1 MGNTTQIIGDKNSM
15 VETPHELIEQT
26 IVKVKN
32 ILDEHF
38 PDYIAFDDGSFTINR
53 GSTQVIIVIRPFTDD
68 DTCVECSANVVTG
81 ATISNELMR
90 FLLRKNAELHFGSF
104 GLLFDDTITFS
115 NSLSGINI
123 DANELKTT
131 LKAIAVIADYYDDII
146 VEMAGGKRAADLV
159 EDFEQN

>member
-1 MGNTTQIIGDKNSM
+1 MSKTINIIGDKNSM
-15 VETPHELIEQT
+15 VETPYELIEQT

-32 ILDEHF
+32 ILEEHF
-38 PDYIAFDDGSFTINR
+38 PDYISFGNGSFTINR
-53 GSTQVIIVIRPFTDD
+53 GSTQVMIVVRPFTDD
-68 DTCVECSANVVTG
+68 DTCVECFANVVTG
-81 ATISNELMR
+81 ASISNELMR

-131 LKAIAVIADYYDDII
+131 LNAIAVIADYYDDII

-159 EDFEQN
+159 EDFEHN